1 MTGGAEE
8 GVSMPA
14 PHIYVER
21 TLAIIKPDA
30 IHKSEEIEDIILRSG
45 FAILQV
51 RDLFFFSSV
60 ITIVMLIILSHLE
73 SEARNNAEFTIDLNL
88 LAFDTKVWM
97 VLATM
102 IS

>member
-8 GVSMPA
+8 QPLMKD

-30 IHKSEEIEDIILRSG
+30 IHKCEEIEDIILRSG

-51 RDLFFFSSV
+51 CTVHCNFNDWMSTSNQ
-60 ITIVMLIILSHLE
+60 S
-73 SEARNNAEFTIDLNL
+73 FTHP
-88 LAFDTKVWM
+88 
-97 VLATM
+97 
-102 IS
+102 